1 MPRTII
7 VNNSEVV
14 TRCSHIEHIRHRF
27 REVIGLHLMVGSVIA
42 CNSVFES
49 SYSNFDQLFYCKMLL
64 KPSCCIFVKIFGQ
77 MKEFHLS
84 LRRL

>member
-14 TRCSHIEHIRHRF
+14 TRCSHIEHIQHRF

-49 SYSNFDQLFYCKMLL
+49 SYSNF
-64 KPSCCIFVKIFGQ
+64 
-77 MKEFHLS
+77 
-84 LRRL
+84 